1 MTLTLDLGRWAGPV
15 DDADESVLARCVAP
29 VLDVGCGP
37 GRFVLALAQRG
48 HAALGVDIT
57 RAAVQLTRG
66 HGVPALHRDVFDRTP
81 GEGRWPT
88 ALLMDGNI
96 GIGGD
101 PVRLLTRLRTLLR
114 ATGQLL
120 VEVHP
125 GPDVDRRGRVRFVPG
140 GPSFPWA
147 EVGLAPLR
155 RDAAGAGYSVGE
167 VWSAAGRSF
176 AVLRP

>member
-48 HAALGVDIT
+48 QAALGVDIT
-57 RAAVQLTRG
+57 RAAVALTRRR
-66 HGVPALHRDVFDRTP
+66 GVPALHRDVFDRAP

-101 PVRLLTRLRTLLR
+101 PMRLLARLRTLLH
-114 ATGQLL
+114 ADGQLL
-120 VEVHP
+120 VEAHP
-125 GPDVDRRGRVRFVPG
+125 GPDIDRRGRVRFVAH

-147 EVGLAPLR
+147 EVGLTALR
-155 RDAAGAGYSVGE
+155 RDAGRAGYSVDE

-176 AVLRP
+176 AMLRP